1 MASIRN
7 TDTFILRFGGA
18 LLNLSFFQVWAM
30 HLPDEEVLF
39 FLCSVE
45 KDVSMKLCLFVFSL
59 FLPLIS
65 FAATPQSTVGKVSEL
80 RVYMEDH
87 VNVNARGNIGFAI
100 DSPLAAPCTS
110 FYYSANENVATSIL
124 IAAKAIDGQVKV
136 SYYTDVVA
144 PWNSKTCKVY
154 TVEAI

>member
-1 MASIRN
+1 MN
-7 TDTFILRFGGA
+7 FY
-18 LLNLSFFQVWAM
+18 
-30 HLPDEEVLF
+30 
-39 FLCSVE
+39 
-45 KDVSMKLCLFVFSL
+45 L
-59 FLPLIS
+59 FLGVFLLSSIS
-65 FAATPQSTVGKVSEL
+65 FSATPQSTVGNVSEL

-100 DSPLAAPCTS
+100 DSPLVAPCTS

-124 IAAKAIDGQVKV
+124 LASKASKNQVKI
-136 SYYTDVVA
+136 YYYSDVVA